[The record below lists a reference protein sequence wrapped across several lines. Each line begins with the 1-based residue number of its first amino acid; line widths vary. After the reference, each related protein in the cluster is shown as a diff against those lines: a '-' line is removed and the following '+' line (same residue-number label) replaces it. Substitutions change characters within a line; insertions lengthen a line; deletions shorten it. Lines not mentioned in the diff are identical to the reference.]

1 MGIGSLMSRSSLP
14 CLLCLLATVGPA
26 RAGEPVAS
34 APAVDPGVADT
45 LPPPVRW
52 SASGEPADGGYRL
65 SLSRGALDFG
75 VHFEQ
80 RVAAARPI
88 DARFDSAAP
97 AGTML
102 PGALV
107 RAAQRQ
113 CRPGAGQQPGRAR
126 ARLGRA
132 GALREQGRH
141 RMEAG
146 AVAGLPEPGPG
157 LSPRRRRPPDDA
169 SSQGLARPLHEAQ
182 FLSADFRQPGWVR
195 RRRVAGPSAA

>member
-1 MGIGSLMSRSSLP
+1 MGIGFLMSRSSLP

-34 APAVDPGVADT
+34 AAAVDPGVADT

-52 SASGEPADGGYRL
+52 SARGEPADGGYRL

-80 RVAAARPI
+80 RVAAVRPI

-102 PGALV
+102 PALSFGLRSV
-107 RAAQRQ
+107 SAGPAPASSLVERALGSSTAVPYVSKVGIEWKPAQSQ
-113 CRPGAGQQPGRAR
+113 VFLNQGLGF
-126 ARLGRA
+126 RLGGDDRLTMR
-132 GALREQGRH
+132 LRKGSL
-141 RMEAG
+141 
-146 AVAGLPEPGPG
+146 GLYMK
-157 LSPRRRRPPDDA
+157 RN
-169 SSQGLARPLHEAQ
+169 
-182 FLSADFRQPGWVR
+182 F
-195 RRRVAGPSAA
+195 